1 MKKLIPV
8 FVILVS
14 CVLYLA
20 GCTGANQTARN
31 AGRPIGGAASVPQ
44 SVTQGIAE
52 GYADGDA
59 NENPYG
65 R

>member
-1 MKKLIPV
+1 MKR
-8 FVILVS
+8 ILYVS
-14 CVLYLA
+14 LTAIICMIYLT

-31 AGRPIGGAASVPQ
+31 AGRPIGSAASVPQ
-44 SVTQGIAE
+44 SITQGIAE

-59 NENPYG
+59 GENPYD

>member
-1 MKKLIPV
+1 MKKAIPI
-8 FVILVS
+8 FVISVS
-14 CVLYLA
+14 CVFYLT

-31 AGRPIGGAASVPQ
+31 VGRPVGGAASIPQ

-52 GYADGDA
+52 GYAEGDA
-59 NENPYG
+59 SPNPYG